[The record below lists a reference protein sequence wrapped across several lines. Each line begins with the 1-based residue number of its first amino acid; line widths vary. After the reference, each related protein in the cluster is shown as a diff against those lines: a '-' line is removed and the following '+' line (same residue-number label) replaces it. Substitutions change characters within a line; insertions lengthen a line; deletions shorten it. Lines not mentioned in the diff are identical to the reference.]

1 MRYVQKDITVK
12 TKSSDGLFGIEAAS
26 QQSGLSQH
34 LIRMWERRYH
44 AVRPT
49 RTETNRRLYSAADIY
64 RLTLLQRAQDF
75 GHRIGD
81 IASLPTSQLEEYTNV
96 RFEEKKKGLP
106 KSSRNSAHFL
116 AESLEAIQALDD
128 VRLNAILLESSVRLG
143 QMPLLEQFI
152 VPLLEEIGRL
162 WRSNELRIVQEHLA
176 STVIRNFLG
185 SVLMKIQPPPGAP
198 ILLTATATGQHHE
211 LGAMIAAAI
220 TSQEGWRAIHLGA
233 NLSAMEI
240 AQAVNVL
247 KARAV
252 ALSFVFPTVDPR
264 AENEIEQ
271 LKSLIP
277 QDVTIFV
284 GGRAAGNYET
294 KDGTRE
300 VVGIRNFSQLRTRL
314 AAMISETQ
322 P

>member
-1 MRYVQKDITVK
+1 MKA
-12 TKSSDGLFGIEAAS
+12 KSLDGLFGIEAAS
-26 QQSGLSQH
+26 MQSGLSQH

-44 AVRPT
+44 AVRPI
-49 RTETNRRLYSAADIY
+49 RTDTNRRLYTADDIH

-81 IASLPTSQLEEYTNV
+81 IASLPTAQLEEFTNV
-96 RFEEKKKGLP
+96 RFEEKKKTSQ
-106 KSSRNSAHFL
+106 KNSRSSMHFL
-116 AESLEAIQALDD
+116 ADSIQAIQALDD
-128 VRLNAILLESSVRLG
+128 VRLNAVLLEASVRLG

-185 SVLMKIQPPPGAP
+185 SVLMKIQPPPDAP
-198 ILLTATATGQHHE
+198 ILLTATTTGQHHE

-233 NLSAMEI
+233 NLSAVEI

-252 ALSFVFPTVDPR
+252 ALSFVFPSVDLR
-264 AENEIEQ
+264 AETEIEQ
-271 LKSLIP
+271 LQSLIP
-277 QDVTIFV
+277 RDVVIFI
-284 GGRAAGNYET
+284 GGRAAGTYESNAG
-294 KDGTRE
+294 KME
-300 VVGIRNFSQLRTRL
+300 VVGIHNFSNFRTRL
-314 AAMISETQ
+314 ASMLVEQQ